1 MAQIV
6 KTNRRQIR
14 ISTNKHYLESSI
26 DGRNWSKMLG
36 VEEAQAIYLD
46 LMSYKGKVFAVTYDK
61 YYYGSIK
68 VLDEYGSVKASSST
82 MSNKIVRFELS
93 EDGLLHGL
101 DEKDAIFVLKDEE
114 GREWVRY
121 DTWKAERERDNIK
134 KKASISSERDKGRK
148 KGISVSK
155 PRVTLTETPKRT
167 YKGSHSSRDTKKM
180 GLLGNIFVGV
190 FGCLGTIAIVVL
202 FIWLLMKI
210 F

>member
-6 KTNRRQIR
+6 KTNKRQIR
-14 ISTNKHYLESSI
+14 ISANKHYLESSI

-46 LMSYKGKVFAVTYDK
+46 LMFYKGKVFSVTYDK
-61 YYYGSIK
+61 HYYGSIK
-68 VLDEYGSVKASSST
+68 VLDESGTVKVSSST

-101 DEKDAIFVLKDEE
+101 DEKGTVFLLKDEE
-114 GREWVRY
+114 GRDWVRY
-121 DTWKAERERDNIK
+121 NTWKAERENMKRK
-134 KKASISSERDKGRK
+134 TSISSEREKERK

-155 PRVTLTETPKRT
+155 PKDYSTSSPKRT
-167 YKGSHSSRDTKKM
+167 YRSSHSSTKTKKM
-180 GLLGNIFVGV
+180 GLWGNMFVGV
-190 FGCLGTIAIVVL
+190 LGCLGTIAIVVL
-202 FIWLLMKI
+202 FIWLLAKI

>member
-1 MAQIV
+1 MAQTI

-14 ISTNKHYLESSI
+14 ISANKHYLESSI

-36 VEEAQAIYLD
+36 VEEAQAIYID

-61 YYYGSIK
+61 HYYGSIK
-68 VLDEYGSVKASSST
+68 VLDENGSVKVCSST

-101 DEKDAIFVLKDEE
+101 DEKGTVFVLKDEE
-114 GREWVRY
+114 GRDWVRY
-121 DTWKAERERDNIK
+121 DTWKAERERENMK
-134 KKASISSERDKGRK
+134 RKTTISSGREKERK

-155 PRVTLTETPKRT
+155 PKNYSTASTKRT
-167 YKGSHSSRDTKKM
+167 NSSSHSSTNTKKM
-180 GLLGNIFVGV
+180 GLLGNVFVGV
-190 FGCLGTIAIVVL
+190 FGCLGTIAIVAL
-202 FIWLLMKI
+202 FIWLLVKI

>member
-14 ISTNKHYLESSI
+14 ISADRHHLESSI

-46 LMSYKGKVFAVTYDK
+46 LMSYKDKVFAVTYDK
-61 YYYGSIK
+61 HYYGSIK
-68 VLDEYGSVKASSST
+68 VLDEYGSAKVSSST

-101 DEKDAIFVLKDEE
+101 DEKGAVFVLRDEE
-114 GREWVRY
+114 GRDWVRY
-121 DTWKAERERDNIK
+121 DTWKAERGQDNK
-134 KKASISSERDKGRK
+134 KRKESISSERDKGRK
-148 KGISVSK
+148 KSISVSTT
-155 PRVTLTETPKRT
+155 RINSTDTPKRT
-167 YKGSHSSRDTKKM
+167 YKGSYSSTNTKKM
-180 GLLGNIFVGV
+180 GIWGNMFVGI
-190 FGCLGTIAIVVL
+190 FGCLGTIAVVVL
-202 FIWLLMKI
+202 FIWLFLII